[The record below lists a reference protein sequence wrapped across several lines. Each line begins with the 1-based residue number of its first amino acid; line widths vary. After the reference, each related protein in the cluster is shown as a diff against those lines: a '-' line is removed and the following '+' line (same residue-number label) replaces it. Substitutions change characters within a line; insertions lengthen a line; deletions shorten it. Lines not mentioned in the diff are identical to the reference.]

1 MVEAVRESELA
12 LGEVNY
18 KLSEKQKAAR
28 NYCRSL
34 YIAKAVKKG
43 DLVSKTNLK
52 SVRPGYG
59 MHPKYLPE
67 LIGKSFTKDCEAGTR
82 ARDDLFK

>member
-1 MVEAVRESELA
+1 MDRIFVEKIVT
-12 LGEVNY
+12 LG
-18 KLSEKQKAAR
+18 
-28 NYCRSL
+28 
-34 YIAKAVKKG
+34 KKG